1 VARLSTLSG
10 SLQACFTPGSTGAT
24 HVRVDARAPLELRGP
39 FADGDVPGYYL
50 RNTTAGVLAG
60 DSHHVDVTAAAG
72 ASVRVGAS
80 SASKVYAGES
90 SLDAQLTVEP
100 GALLVWGPHAII
112 LHARAAYRQ
121 ETRVVLAPGGRAL
134 LAEVLVLGRLA
145 RGERFEFESLE
156 STLVVERPTG
166 EGLYSE
172 SYVVTPGPD
181 LVASMAGDGVL
192 ASVYALGCDISGATS
207 VFEAALV
214 NACGIG
220 GWSALPNGC
229 GAVARL
235 LTDSLSHGSLF
246 AEGCLRA
253 APGTNL
259 CRA

>member
-10 SLQACFTPGSTGAT
+10 SLQARFSPGSTGAT
-24 HVRVDARAPLELRGP
+24 QACVDARAPLELRGP
-39 FADGDVPGYYL
+39 FADGELPGYYL
-50 RNTTAGVLAG
+50 RNTTAGILAG
-60 DSHHVDVTAAAG
+60 DSHHVEVTAAAG

-80 SASKVYAGES
+80 SASKVYAGAS
-90 SLDAQLTVEP
+90 SLDATLKVEP
-100 GALLVWGPHAII
+100 RGMLVWGPHATI
-112 LHARAAYRQ
+112 LHARAAYWQ

-172 SYVVTPGPD
+172 SYVLTPGPD
-181 LVASMAGDGVL
+181 LVASMAGYGVL
-192 ASVYALGCDISGATS
+192 ASVYALGCDVTGVTSG
-207 VFEAALV
+207 FEAALV

-235 LTDSLSHGSLF
+235 LTDSLSRGSAF
-246 AEGCLRA
+246 TEECL
-253 APGTNL
+253 GTVLCRNL
-259 CRA
+259 CQV